1 MSMDASIPPSIP
13 FHVTRAYGPSA
24 GVRPV
29 QPAARVAAPSAV
41 KAAAKIEPSSRL
53 VAATVPGKV
62 DFRADG
68 PQPGAGG
75 AALPMYR
82 HPADKNQAA
91 TAIQLGR
98 SLDVSG

>member
-13 FHVTRAYGPSA
+13 FHVARAYGPSA
-24 GVRPV
+24 GPRPV
-29 QPAARVAAPSAV
+29 QPSARVAAPASV

-62 DFRADG
+62 DFRADV
-68 PQPGAGG
+68 PQPGSV
-75 AALPMYR
+75 ALPMYR

-98 SLDVSG
+98 SLDISG